1 MNNRH
6 SLEPVQH
13 SPNSLGDPPL
23 PESIL
28 SPSARKDK
36 RRCKVDK
43 KETFE
48 KDALTG
54 LHGQRYL
61 CHMIDACLELSRKR
75 NLTATLALLQLENF
89 YEIRSWVG
97 LSEADLLLTDIAQL
111 LKASLPK
118 RVLLLSLPQL

>member
-1 MNNRH
+1 
-6 SLEPVQH
+6 
-13 SPNSLGDPPL
+13 
-23 PESIL
+23 
-28 SPSARKDK
+28 
-36 RRCKVDK
+36 
-43 KETFE
+43 
-48 KDALTG
+48 
-54 LHGQRYL
+54 
-61 CHMIDACLELSRKR
+61 MIDACLELSRKR